1 MTKEGAEFDRSD
13 LVREIVARYG
23 GAIADAKTPDEATL
37 LVLKAFSA
45 ILPDALAKFGRVE
58 LHDIGTFTIE
68 ARQRKTG
75 EDEEGNPMFEPTGVD
90 KIAFR
95 PASFIASLVSSR
107 TGRPLE

>member
-13 LVREIVARYG
+13 LIREIVARYG
-23 GAIADAKTPDEATL
+23 DAIAEAATPAEATL

-45 ILPDALAKFGRVE
+45 ILPDALAEFGRVE